1 MKSLKSKLVALTLLL
16 IPFWGSSQYTEIE
29 IKNIIAQASEKELVV
44 ESSRLLQENFFHFA
58 DLVTDKLLEIN
69 PESANYKYRKGFI
82 ELEMR
87 NNYLKAIELFSSST
101 GNIDRNYDMYSIKE
115 GSVPADIFYHLG
127 RAYHL
132 NEDFDKAI
140 ENFNSFLEQT
150 HKNSELIAE
159 TENRI
164 KQCGAAKK
172 LMANPKD
179 IEVVNLGDSI
189 NTEYADFSSNISLD
203 GRALYFTSRRPWE
216 KGESN
221 GFKDPMLNHF
231 PEDIYQAELN
241 KNNQWQNTNRMSMC
255 KPNFNEATVSVSI
268 DERRVYTYND
278 KSGLGDIYYSDYMNG
293 VFSAIVPVKI
303 NDVNNAERWET
314 HYTVSPDGNTVFFV
328 SDRLEGY
335 GKRDIYIMEKV
346 DGEWSKP
353 KNMGGNI
360 NSPWDEDAPFMG
372 LDNNVLYFSSTDS
385 SSMGEFD
392 IFMSVKDEN
401 NIWSNPINLGYPIN
415 SVGDDLF
422 YTHTADGKKAY
433 LSSFRKGGKGEKDIY
448 RIDVTSN
455 VQNIAFLNGEII
467 HSQNKD
473 LPEESY
479 VQITCMDC
487 DNSESMKLT
496 PRIRDGVFMSKLE
509 KCKEY
514 ELAYYYNENTK
525 DPYTETFSTNCDLA
539 YEEIYKRVLLDEEK
553 EVIIPFF
560 EYTLKGIVADRKT
573 GETIK
578 DAEIYIYDLA
588 SSDSLEM
595 LTSDSIGL
603 FVSSLLE
610 FKDFGYQMNYGV
622 NVSASGYLNGTF
634 KVEASLGVDSIIELT
649 YLLDKKEIGTDLGPF
664 MIYYNFDKYDIRDDA
679 KVELDKI
686 VKVMTDNPE
695 VKIELGSHTDCR
707 GSSSYNMRLSK
718 KRAKSAADYISS
730 RITNPSRITSK
741 GYGESKLV
749 NDCNCSSKC
758 SKEDHQ
764 VNRRTE
770 FIIVP

>member
-1 MKSLKSKLVALTLLL
+1 MESLKNKLVALTLLL
-16 IPFWGSSQYTEIE
+16 IPFMGSSQYSEIE
-29 IKNIIAQASEKELVV
+29 VKNIIAQASEQELVI
-44 ESSRLLQENFFHFA
+44 ENSRLLQENFFHFA
-58 DLVTDKLLEIN
+58 DLITDKLLEIN

-87 NNYLKAIELFSSST
+87 HNYTKAIELFSSST

-127 RAYHL
+127 RAHHL
-132 NEDFDKAI
+132 NEDLDKAI
-140 ENFNSFLEQT
+140 ENFNTFLEQT
-150 HKNSELIAE
+150 HKNSELIPEA
-159 TENRI
+159 ENRI
-164 KQCGAAKK
+164 KQCGSAKK
-172 LMANPKD
+172 LMSNPKD
-179 IEVVNLGDSI
+179 VEVMNLGDSI

-203 GRALYFTSRRPWE
+203 GRALYFTSRRPWA

-221 GFKDPMLNHF
+221 GYKDPMLNHF
-231 PEDIYQAELN
+231 PEDIYQAELS
-241 KNNQWQNTNRMSMC
+241 KNNEWQNTNKMSMC

-293 VFSAIVPVKI
+293 QFSAIVPVKI

-335 GKRDIYIMEKV
+335 GKRDIYMMEKV

-353 KNMGGNI
+353 KNMGANI
-360 NSPWDEDAPFMG
+360 NSQWDEDAPFMG

-401 NIWSNPINLGYPIN
+401 NIWSNPVNLGYPIN

-455 VQNIAFLNGEII
+455 VQNIAFLNGQII
-467 HSQNKD
+467 HAKGKD
-473 LPEESY
+473 IPEDSY
-479 VQITCMDC
+479 VQITCVDC
-487 DNSESMKLT
+487 ENSETMKLT
-496 PRIRDGVFMSKLE
+496 PRIRDGVFLSKLD

-539 YEEIYKRVLLDEEK
+539 YEEIYKRVLLDDEA

-560 EYTLKGIVADRKT
+560 DYKLRGIVADRKT
-573 GETIK
+573 GEVIG
-578 DAEIYIYDLA
+578 DAQIHIYDLA
-588 SSDSLEM
+588 SSDSLES
-595 LTSDSIGL
+595 LSSDSTGH
-603 FVSSLLE
+603 FMSALLDG
-610 FKDFGYQMNYGV
+610 KDFGYQMNYGV
-622 NVSASGYLNGTF
+622 NVTAFGYLNGTF
-634 KVEASLGVDSIIELT
+634 KVEASLGVDSVIELT

-664 MIYYNFDKYDIRDDA
+664 MIYYNFDKYDIREDA

-686 VKVMTDNPE
+686 VTVMNANPE

-718 KRAKSAADYISS
+718 KRAKSAAEYISS
-730 RITNPSRITSK
+730 RITNSSRITSK

-749 NDCNCSSKC
+749 NDCNCSSQC

>member
-1 MKSLKSKLVALTLLL
+1 MERIKSKLVVLTLLL
-16 IPFWGSSQYTEIE
+16 IPFWGSSQYTEVE
-29 IKNIIAQASEKELVV
+29 VKNIIAQASEQELVI
-44 ESSRLLQENFFHFA
+44 ENSRLLQENFFHFA

-87 NNYLKAIELFSSST
+87 HNYIKAIELFSSST
-101 GNIDRNYDMYSIKE
+101 GNIDRNYDMHSIKE

-164 KQCGAAKK
+164 KQCGTAKK

-179 IEVVNLGDSI
+179 VEVVNLGDSI

-241 KNNQWQNTNRMSMC
+241 KNNEWQNTNRMSMC

-293 VFSAIVPVKI
+293 LFSTIVPVKI

-328 SDRLEGY
+328 SDRIEGY
-335 GKRDIYIMEKV
+335 GKRDIYMMEKV

-360 NSPWDEDAPFMG
+360 NSKWDEDAPFMG

-467 HSQNKD
+467 HAQNKD

-479 VQITCMDC
+479 VQITCIDC

-560 EYTLKGIVADRKT
+560 EYKLKGIVADRKT

-595 LTSDSIGL
+595 LTSDSTGL

-634 KVEASLGVDSIIELT
+634 KVEASLGVDSVIKLT

-664 MIYYNFDKYDIRDDA
+664 MIYYNFDKYDIREDA

-686 VKVMTDNPE
+686 VKIMSDNPE

-707 GSSSYNMRLSK
+707 GSASYNMRLSK

-749 NDCNCSSKC
+749 NDCKCSSKC

-770 FIIVP
+770 CIIVP

>member
-1 MKSLKSKLVALTLLL
+1 MESLKNKLVTLTLLL
-16 IPFWGSSQYTEIE
+16 IPFMGSSQYTEIE
-29 IKNIIAQASEKELVV
+29 VKNIIAQASEQELVI
-44 ESSRLLQENFFHFA
+44 ENSRLLQENFFHFA
-58 DLVTDKLLEIN
+58 DLITDKLLEIN
-69 PESANYKYRKGFI
+69 PKSSNYKYRKGFI

-87 NNYLKAIELFSSST
+87 HNYKKAIELLLSST

-132 NEDFDKAI
+132 DEDFDKAL
-140 ENFNSFLEQT
+140 ENFNTFLEQT

-164 KQCGAAKK
+164 KQCGVAKK
-172 LMANPKD
+172 LMANAKD
-179 IEVVNLGDSI
+179 VEVVNLGDSI

-203 GRALYFTSRRPWE
+203 GRALYFTSRRPWA
-216 KGESN
+216 KGESD

-231 PEDIYQAELN
+231 PEDIYQAELSTSN
-241 KNNQWQNTNRMSMC
+241 EWQNTKKMSMC
-255 KPNFNEATVSVSI
+255 KPNFNEASVSVSI

-293 VFSAIVPVKI
+293 RFSTIVPVKI

-335 GKRDIYIMEKV
+335 GKRDIYMMEKI
-346 DGEWSKP
+346 DGEWSEP

-360 NSPWDEDAPFMG
+360 NSEWDEDAPFMG

-401 NIWSNPINLGYPIN
+401 KIWSNPVNLGYPIN

-433 LSSFRKGGKGEKDIY
+433 LTSFRKGGKGEKDVY

-455 VQNIAFLNGEII
+455 IQNIAFLNGEII
-467 HSQNKD
+467 HAQGKD
-473 LPEESY
+473 IPEDSY
-479 VQITCMDC
+479 VQITCLDC
-487 DNSESMKLT
+487 EDSESMLLT
-496 PRIRDGVFMSKLE
+496 PRVRDGVFLSKLD

-539 YEEIYKRVLLDEEK
+539 YEEIYKRVLLDDEAEI
-553 EVIIPFF
+553 IIPFF
-560 EYTLKGIVADRKT
+560 DYKLEGIVADRES
-573 GETIK
+573 GEVIG
-578 DAEIYIYDLA
+578 DAQIQLYDLA
-588 SSDSLEM
+588 SSDSLEAV
-595 LTSDSIGL
+595 TSDSMGYFI
-603 FVSSLLE
+603 SALLDGKSFG
-610 FKDFGYQMNYGV
+610 FKMNYGV
-622 NVSASGYLNGTF
+622 KVNALGYLNGNF
-634 KVEASLGVDSIIELT
+634 KAEASLGVDSVIRLT
-649 YLLDKKEIGTDLGPF
+649 YLLDKKEIGMDLGPF
-664 MIYYNFDKYDIRDDA
+664 MIYYNFDKYDIREDA
-679 KVELDKI
+679 KTELDKI
-686 VKVMTDNPE
+686 VKIMTDNPE
-695 VKIELGSHTDCR
+695 IKIELGSHTDCR

-718 KRAKSAADYISS
+718 KRAKSAANYISS
-730 RITNPSRITSK
+730 RITSPSRITSK

-749 NDCNCSSKC
+749 NDCNCSSEC

-764 VNRRTE
+764 INRRTE